1 MGEIRAL
8 KENKSKGSSCFFQY
22 KQAHFTLIY
31 CRAPSLYLL
40 TKSWEANEY
49 VFLCDKTFNQS
60 QTTFFE
66 RCMRNRFHA
75 YYFSSS
81 SGLHYD
87 QFELFRGS
95 KRQILSSPL
104 ELELK
109 PAFLRKICWPFWP
122 FNQRMSRFMGISGDF
137 LEKGYTYKN
146 EILKLI
152 KVINS

>member
-1 MGEIRAL
+1 MKAL
-8 KENKSKGSSCFFQY
+8 SVFQH
-22 KQAHFTLIY
+22 KQAHFILTY
-31 CRAPSLYLL
+31 CYAPSLQLL
-40 TKSWEANEY
+40 SKTWEANEY
-49 VFLCDKTFNQS
+49 VFLCDKTFNQT

-87 QFELFRGS
+87 QFELFQGP

-109 PAFLRKICWPFWP
+109 PIFLRKIIWPFWP
-122 FNQRMSRFMGISGDF
+122 FSQRASRFMGISGDF
-137 LEKGYTYKN
+137 LEEGYKHEK
-146 EILKLI
+146 EIFKLI
-152 KVINS
+152 NLLTQMSCYKKMR